1 MLVHPTFVSLLDSE
15 MEINTMIKEK
25 TLYITDLD
33 GTLLHHDERISTWS
47 CKTLNQLIDAGML
60 FSYATARSIF
70 TASTV
75 TEGLFPKL
83 PVIVNNGSFIMDVPT
98 RKRIV
103 VNQFTDSEAQDIY
116 ATLCKYQIAPLVDA
130 IINEQEKFSYEER
143 AINPALA
150 EFVAARKNDGRDNP
164 LTDTNVILQGTV
176 FYFTCIGEEEKLRA
190 AYTVLRKTYNC
201 IFQFDIYSHEP
212 WLEIMPHTASK
223 AHAILQL
230 KEHYHCNKVV
240 VFGDGANDIP
250 MFHVADEG
258 YAMKNAID
266 ALKEIAT
273 AVIDSNENDGVA
285 KWLLENAK

>member
-1 MLVHPTFVSLLDSE
+1 
-15 MEINTMIKEK
+15 MIYEKEK

-33 GTLLHHDERISTWS
+33 GTLLHHNERISAWS
-47 CKTLNQLIDAGML
+47 CKTLNQLINAGIL

-70 TASTV
+70 TASIV
-75 TEGLFPKL
+75 TEGLFPNL

-103 VNQFTDSEAQDIY
+103 VNQFTDSEAKDIY
-116 ATLCKYQIAPLVDA
+116 MTLCKYQIVPLVDA
-130 IINEQEKFSYEER
+130 IIEDQEKFSYDKK

-150 EFVAARKNDGRDNP
+150 DFVEARKNDSRNNP
-164 LTDTNVILQGTV
+164 LTDMRAILQGTV
-176 FYFTCIGEEEKLRA
+176 FYFTCIGEKEKLRA
-190 AYTVLRKTYNC
+190 AYAALKKTYNC

-230 KEHYHCNKVV
+230 KERYHCNKVV

-258 YAMKNAID
+258 YAMNNAID
-266 ALKEIAT
+266 TLKEIAT

-285 KWLLENAK
+285 KWLLQHAK

>member
-1 MLVHPTFVSLLDSE
+1 M
-15 MEINTMIKEK
+15 INEKAK

-33 GTLLHHDERISTWS
+33 GTLLHHDERISAWS
-47 CKTLNQLIDAGML
+47 CKTLNQLIDSGML

-70 TASTV
+70 TASIV
-75 TEGLFPKL
+75 TQGLFPKL
-83 PVIVNNGSFIMDVPT
+83 PVIVNNGSFIMDSST
-98 RKRIV
+98 KKRIV
-103 VNQFTDSEAQDIY
+103 VNQFTDSQAQEIY
-116 ATLCKYQIAPLVDA
+116 ATLRKHQIVPLVDA
-130 IINEQEKFSYEER
+130 IINDHEKFSYDEK

-150 EFVAARKNDGRDNP
+150 EFVAARKNDARNNP
-164 LTDTNVILQGTV
+164 LNDTSIILNGTI

-190 AYTVLRKTYNC
+190 AYESLRKTYNC

-230 KEHYHCNKVV
+230 KKRCRCDKVV

-250 MFHVADEG
+250 MFQVADEC
-258 YAMKNAID
+258 YAMENAID
-266 ALKEIAT
+266 ALKETAT

-285 KWLLENAK
+285 KWLLQNAKQNF

>member
-1 MLVHPTFVSLLDSE
+1 
-15 MEINTMIKEK
+15 MIKEK

-33 GTLLHHDERISTWS
+33 GTLLHHNERISAWS

-60 FSYATARSIF
+60 LSYATARSIF
-70 TASTV
+70 SASIV

-83 PVIVNNGSFIMDVPT
+83 PVIVNNGSFIMDVPAK
-98 RKRIV
+98 KRIV

-116 ATLCKYQIAPLVDA
+116 TTLRKYHIVPLVDA
-130 IINEQEKFSYEER
+130 IIHEQEKFSYDEK

-150 EFVAARKNDGRDNP
+150 EFVAARENDDRNNP
-164 LTDTNVILQGTV
+164 LTDTRVILQGTV

-190 AYTVLRKTYNC
+190 AYTALRKIYNC

-230 KEHYHCNKVV
+230 KEHYHCNRVV
-240 VFGDGANDIP
+240 VFGDGATIFQCF
-250 MFHVADEG
+250 MSLMK
-258 YAMKNAID
+258 AMQWKM
-266 ALKEIAT
+266 
-273 AVIDSNENDGVA
+273 
-285 KWLLENAK
+285 LLTH